1 MPGSPRDDST
11 AWGCP
16 AWWEAES
23 SHLDAEA
30 ARRPGPLPGGAQP
43 AQPFH
48 QHRVGGEGLG
58 TVEQRVE
65 HLVVARGGHVEQL
78 TDGLLLGARELPPL
92 PFEGEDGSVAL
103 RQLAGDRRGTGQC
116 PRYLHRQL
124 PRLARAWELTP
135 LSFWHGRPTDCR
147 RTHTT
152 LLGLTGWGV
161 RGRAHACGAPR
172 RPGRPRSSGP

>member
-1 MPGSPRDDST
+1 MIRPVKLPVLRIGQPLAASSAATCLARCCRRELLGPMTGSFR
-11 AWGCP
+11 
-16 AWWEAES
+16 
-23 SHLDAEA
+23 
-30 ARRPGPLPGGAQP
+30 ARGGVGVAVGDGSATGGA
-43 AQPFH
+43 AGAAE
-48 QHRVGGEGLG
+48 RAAAGGVGGEGLG

-65 HLVVARGGHVEQL
+65 HLVVAGGGHVEQL

-147 RTHTT
+147 RTHT
-152 LLGLTGWGV
+152 
-161 RGRAHACGAPR
+161 
-172 RPGRPRSSGP
+172 

>member
-48 QHRVGGEGLG
+48 QHRVGGEGLR

-65 HLVVARGGHVEQL
+65 HLVVAGRGHVEQL
-78 TDGLLLGARELPPL
+78 ADRLLLGAGELPPRVL
-92 PFEGEDGSVAL
+92 KGEDRSVAF
-103 RQLAGDRRGTGQC
+103 RQLA
-116 PRYLHRQL
+116 
-124 PRLARAWELTP
+124 
-135 LSFWHGRPTDCR
+135 
-147 RTHTT
+147 
-152 LLGLTGWGV
+152 
-161 RGRAHACGAPR
+161 
-172 RPGRPRSSGP
+172 

>member
-30 ARRPGPLPGGAQP
+30 ARRPGPLPGGAQA

-48 QHRVGGEGLG
+48 QHRVRGKGLG

-65 HLVVARGGHVEQL
+65 HLVVAGGGHVEQL

-124 PRLARAWELTP
+124 PHLARAWETYTAVILARTADR
-135 LSFWHGRPTDCR
+135 LRQESRNSSRALARGHGD
-147 RTHTT
+147 
-152 LLGLTGWGV
+152 
-161 RGRAHACGAPR
+161 
-172 RPGRPRSSGP
+172 RPRVR